1 MKYAVKN
8 TKGEYAKMDI
18 NGNFSFTDNENFM
31 YLLPS
36 EQDAERLVKFLGN
49 EKLKVEE
56 LKK

>member
-1 MKYAVKN
+1 
-8 TKGEYAKMDI
+8 
-18 NGNFSFTDNENFM
+18 M

-56 LKK
+56 LKKWTKTISII